1 MDPAIV
7 WVTTTDELVLVMV
20 SISPD
25 KDHVPFAVPTVFIV
39 PLVLPLLKLTVK
51 FGDPV

>member
-7 WVTTTDELVLVMV
+7 WVTTTEELVRVMV
-20 SISPD
+20 NISPD
-25 KDHVPFAVPTVFIV
+25 KDQVPVAVPTVFIV

-51 FGDPV
+51 LGDPV